1 MLLFSPY
8 LASCYHSGQL
18 LSPVSSGWLLTPLH
32 YLLVLCH
39 VYTGDIPYGDGTPT
53 YAAPSKY
60 EGQARDCWM
69 EVEKGV
75 SHGVQ

>member
-1 MLLFSPY
+1 
-8 LASCYHSGQL
+8 
-18 LSPVSSGWLLTPLH
+18 
-32 YLLVLCH
+32 LCRT
-39 VYTGDIPYGDGTPT
+39 YTGDIPYGDGTPT

-75 SHGVQ
+75 SHDVQ

>member
-1 MLLFSPY
+1 MLSFSPY
-8 LASCYHSGQL
+8 LGPCYHCRQL
-18 LSPVSSGWLLTPLH
+18 LPLFSSGWLLTSLR
-32 YLLVLCH
+32 YLLVLCRT
-39 VYTGDIPYGDGTPT
+39 YTGDIPYGDGTPT

-75 SHGVQ
+75 SHDVQ